1 MSRIRVIITGGAG
14 LIGSNLVRLLNERGV
29 EDILLVDHLGI
40 SSKWK
45 NLRDLCYTD
54 YLEKED
60 FLSRVISGQLPKGY
74 THVLHMGACS
84 STTESDASYL
94 IQNNFEYT
102 KVLAEACLDKNVR
115 FLYASSAATYGDG
128 TYGYDDKASIADLR
142 PLNMYGYSKHMFDL
156 YAQKKGYLS
165 KITGVK
171 FFNVFG
177 FGEAHKGDM
186 RSVVLKGYEQ
196 ILSEG
201 KIRLFKSYKLEY
213 ADGEQKRDFLYVKD
227 AAKIAIH
234 LFSGNHFGL
243 FNVGRGVAETWLD
256 LANGLFSALDRPN
269 RVEFVEMPEGLKAK
283 YQYYTK
289 ASTEKLLS
297 TGYAEG
303 FTDLKTA
310 IADYVK
316 LLQTQLE

>member
-1 MSRIRVIITGGAG
+1 MSKIRVIVTGGAG

-29 EDILLVDHLGI
+29 DNILVVDHLGD
-40 SSKWK
+40 SVKWK
-45 NLRDLCYTD
+45 NLRDLSYED
-54 YLEKED
+54 YLEKD
-60 FLSRVISGQLPKGY
+60 VFLKKVEAGQFPKGF
-74 THVLHMGACS
+74 THVFHLGACS

-94 IQNNFEYT
+94 IRNNFEYT
-102 KVLAEACLDKNVR
+102 KVLAEACLAHSVR

-128 TYGYDDKASIADLR
+128 KYGYNDRASIEELR

-156 YAQKKGYLS
+156 YAQKKKFLS

-171 FFNVFG
+171 YFNVFG
-177 FGEAHKGDM
+177 FGEGHKGDM

-201 KIRLFKSYKLEY
+201 KIRLFKSYRPDY

-227 AAKIAIH
+227 AAKITIH
-234 LFSGNHFGL
+234 LIFGDHFGL
-243 FNVGRGVAETWLD
+243 YNVGRGIAETWVD
-256 LANGLFSALDRPN
+256 LANSLFAALDRTPKI
-269 RVEFVEMPEGLKAK
+269 EFIDMPESLKAK
-283 YQYYTK
+283 YQYFTK
-289 ASTEKLLS
+289 SESSKLME

-310 IADYVK
+310 IYDYVQ
-316 LLQTQLE
+316 LLRSEGE

>member
-1 MSRIRVIITGGAG
+1 MSKIRVIITGGAG

-29 EDILLVDHLGI
+29 EDILIVDHLGI
-40 SSKWK
+40 LSKWK

-60 FLSRVISGQLPKGY
+60 FLSRVLSGQLPKGY

-94 IQNNFEYT
+94 IKNNFEYT
-102 KVLAEACLDKNVR
+102 KVLAEACLDKRVH

-128 TYGYDDKASIADLR
+128 IFGYDDKAPITDLR

-165 KITGVK
+165 KIIGVK

-177 FGEAHKGDM
+177 LGESHKGDM

-201 KIRLFKSYKLEY
+201 KIKLFKSYKPEY
-213 ADGEQKRDFLYVKD
+213 KDGEQKRDFLYVKD

-243 FNVGRGVAETWLD
+243 FNVGRGAAETWMD
-256 LANGLFSALDRPN
+256 LANGLFNALN
-269 RVEFVEMPEGLKAK
+269 RKSQIEFVDMPESLRAK

-289 ASTEKLLS
+289 ASTDKLLS
-297 TGYAEG
+297 TGYVEG

-316 LLQTQLE
+316 LLQTQSD

>member
-1 MSRIRVIITGGAG
+1 MSKIRVIITGGAG

-29 EDILLVDHLGI
+29 EDILIVDHLGI
-40 SSKWK
+40 LSKWK

-94 IQNNFEYT
+94 IKNNFEYT
-102 KVLAEACLDKNVR
+102 KVLAEACLDKHLR

-128 TYGYDDKASIADLR
+128 TYGYDDKAPIADLR

-201 KIRLFKSYKLEY
+201 KIRLFKSYKPEY
-213 ADGEQKRDFLYVKD
+213 KDGEQKRDFLYVKD

-256 LANGLFSALDRPN
+256 LANGLFGALDRKSQI
-269 RVEFVEMPEGLKAK
+269 EFVEMPESLRAK

-316 LLQTQLE
+316 LLQTQLD